1 MTSVFADA
9 GYWIAL
15 LNPTDALHE
24 RAMQVSASLGHTR
37 ILTSELVLT
46 EVLNACSRKGELPRR
61 MACVLID
68 ELRSDPDYE
77 IVPMTTSAFRQ
88 AVERYRSRADK
99 KWGLTDCA
107 SFLIMEEKGITDAL
121 SADRDFR
128 QAGFNALLLDVDR
141 YRAT

>member
-24 RAMQVSASLGHTR
+24 RAVQVSASLGQTR

-46 EVLNACSRKGELPRR
+46 EVLNACARKGDVPRR

-77 IVPMTTSAFRQ
+77 IVPMTSSAFRQ
-88 AVERYRSRADK
+88 ALERYRSRTDK
-99 KWGLTDCA
+99 RWGLTDCA
-107 SFLIMEEKGITDAL
+107 SFLIMEEKGLTDAL
-121 SADRDFR
+121 SADRDFQ
-128 QAGFNALLLDVDR
+128 QAGFKALLIE
-141 YRAT
+141 